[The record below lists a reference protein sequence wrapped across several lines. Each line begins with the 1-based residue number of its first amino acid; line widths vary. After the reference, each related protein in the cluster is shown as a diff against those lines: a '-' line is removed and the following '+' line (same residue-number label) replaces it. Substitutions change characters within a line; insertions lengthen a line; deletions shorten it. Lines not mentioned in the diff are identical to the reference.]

1 MSTIPIVTTQP
12 ITSFTPSKT
21 SPSFSSQ
28 INEVL
33 TVSNL
38 AGGGAQTLAAA
49 EIVGGFI
56 IGTPT
61 AAANYTTDTA
71 LNIVNAIQGAVVG
84 SAIQFTLRNKA
95 AAADTITLVAGKG
108 VTINAGDTAT
118 VAESNQKTFLVVVT
132 ALPDFEGNGAAVTI
146 YSMGTVVF

>member
-1 MSTIPIVTTQP
+1 MSTIPIVATQP
-12 ITSFTPSKT
+12 ITSYTPTKT

-28 INEVL
+28 INEVINI
-33 TVSNL
+33 TNL
-38 AGGGAQTLAAA
+38 GAGAQTLSAVA
-49 EIVGGFI
+49 IIGGFI
-56 IGTPT
+56 IGVPA

-84 SAIQFTLRNKA
+84 STIQFTVRNKA
-95 AAADTITLVAGKG
+95 AGADTITLVGGKG

-118 VAESNQKTFLVVVT
+118 VAENNQKTFLAVVT